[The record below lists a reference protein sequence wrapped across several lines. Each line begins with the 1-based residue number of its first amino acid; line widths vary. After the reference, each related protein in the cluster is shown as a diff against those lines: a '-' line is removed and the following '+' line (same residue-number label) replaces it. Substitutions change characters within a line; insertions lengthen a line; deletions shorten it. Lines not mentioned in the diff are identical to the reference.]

1 MRNFPLMTIALV
13 IVAGLAGGFV
23 GSRYSACEQT
33 EVVAHSA
40 PNPEAVEVK
49 IAAKPEALIQAPE
62 PVAAAAAAAPLPD
75 VMLAITRVEL
85 IAVLST
91 YGLTVTDSTT
101 ADSDPWLSA
110 KTPKGTEFYVNM
122 YDCQGEGAENRRCNN
137 LQFLAQWDLAKTTGL
152 DSANVYNQKFVFGR
166 AYLSKDGKM
175 FMFDYSVNI
184 KDGVTAANLK
194 RHVDNWLRVLDDVR
208 THLKV

>member
-1 MRNFPLMTIALV
+1 MRHSSIVTVALV
-13 IVAGLAGGFV
+13 IASGVAGFFTAAYT
-23 GSRYSACEQT
+23 YSSASPEA
-33 EVVAHSA
+33 VAHSA
-40 PNPEAVEVK
+40 PNTDAVELQV
-49 IAAKPEALIQAPE
+49 AAKVEE
-62 PVAAAAAAAPLPD
+62 PVKALEPVSTTPAAPLPD

-122 YDCQGEGAENRRCNN
+122 YDCQGTGAEERRCNN
-137 LQFLAQWDLAKTTGL
+137 LQFLAQWDLAKNAGV

-184 KDGVTAANLK
+184 KDGVTTANLK

>member
-1 MRNFPLMTIALV
+1 MRQSPIVTAALV
-13 IVAGLAGGFV
+13 IVSGVAGFFAAAYY
-23 GSRYSACEQT
+23 YSSASPET
-33 EVVAHSA
+33 VAHSA
-40 PNPEAVEVK
+40 PNVDAVELQV
-49 IAAKPEALIQAPE
+49 AAKAEE
-62 PVAAAAAAAPLPD
+62 PVKAVVPVSTTPAAPLPD
-75 VMLAITRVEL
+75 VMMAISRVEL
-85 IAVLST
+85 IEVLST

-122 YDCQGEGAENRRCNN
+122 YDCQGDGAENRRCNN

-184 KDGVTAANLK
+184 KDGVTTANLK